1 MSAKPYDEIP
11 SLMPDH
17 VETLR
22 ENWARELPLVDT
34 IGMAILGRARR
45 IVSLS
50 RPGIEEILHSFG
62 LNAGEFD
69 VLATLRRSGH
79 PYTMR
84 PTEIYKS
91 LMISSGGLTDRLDR
105 LERGKML
112 MRIADKDDGRSSL
125 VALSAAGITCVEKA
139 FAADMEFEQ
148 SLLSCLS
155 KQDCDM
161 LGMLLQN
168 LALDIEQ
175 R

>member
-1 MSAKPYDEIP
+1 MPVEPYDAASP
-11 SLMPDH
+11 PTPDH

-34 IGMAILGRARR
+34 IGMAVLGRARR

-50 RPGIEEILHSFG
+50 RPGIEEILHGFG

-105 LERGKML
+105 LERRKML
-112 MRIADKDDGRSSL
+112 MRVVDKDDGRSSL
-125 VALSAAGITCVEKA
+125 VALSAAGVTCVEHA
-139 FAADMEFEQ
+139 FIADMKFEQ
-148 SLLSCLS
+148 SLLASLS
-155 KQDCDM
+155 EEDCDI
-161 LGMLLQN
+161 LSRLLKK